1 VSASENWAEIR
12 TNRSGCERFSANVEK
27 TAAGPVAQPIAWANY
42 TAPAMVVT
50 ASLRPRALRLLRL
63 LSRPGFHLFLTGLLM
78 VLGFV
83 LAHRISERSGR
94 EELSALSTERLEL
107 YASNLAAELGR
118 HASLPSLLAID
129 PTLHALRLAPENA
142 GARLETSQMLARIS
156 VRAGTSQIF
165 VADAQGQVLSAS
177 EALTP
182 PTRLAEAL
190 AQGRTHFF
198 AADPTTGSTDFYL
211 LHTLPPTVWKPT
223 SIVRPEPQAHQE
235 PAAIVVRFNL
245 APLEATWVDLGL
257 RSQNE
262 RILIA
267 DDQDVVIMS
276 SVQAWK
282 YAVLG
287 HADPSRRQALQASAR
302 YPQAIGPNLDLPA
315 SLEVHQGQQVSLP
328 LPGAKPMLAQQRQIV
343 PLGLRLVALSDLTEV
358 RQRAQLAAWGGAAF
372 GASIGLLVLYL
383 SSRRRALRQL
393 TRAQTELQQAH
404 ALLEQLV
411 DSRTA
416 ELRQTND
423 ALKTQIA
430 QRLQT
435 EGELLQASKLAVLG
449 QMSAGLSHEVNQPLT
464 ALRALARNSI
474 RLLEAG
480 RPDAVATNLQ
490 LMDDMVERMSQ
501 ITRQLKSFARKADE
515 QVTGAVSLLDCVR
528 NALLLLEHRSR
539 ALDVQ
544 AEIDVPVGLRVRA
557 EANRLEQVLIN
568 LFGNAIDAMQNEAE
582 RRLQLQVVAQD
593 GGRRALIRVQDSGAG
608 VGEADL
614 QRLFEPFFTTKPAG
628 EGLGLGLVIS
638 AKIVHEFGGALRAE
652 RLEHGMSFE
661 FDLAVE
667 TWTAAPETNDV

>member
-1 VSASENWAEIR
+1 M
-12 TNRSGCERFSANVEK
+12 
-27 TAAGPVAQPIAWANY
+27 VAPSS
-42 TAPAMVVT
+42 P
-50 ASLRPRALRLLRL
+50 SPLRARARL
-63 LSRPGFHLFLTGLLM
+63 LSRLPSRPGFYFVLTGLLM
-78 VLGFV
+78 ALGFV
-83 LAHRISERSGR
+83 LAHRLSERSGR
-94 EELSALSTERLEL
+94 EQLSALSTERLEL

-129 PTLHALRLAPENA
+129 PTLQALMLAPEDA
-142 GARLETSQMLARIS
+142 GRRRAASQVLARVN
-156 VRAGTSQIF
+156 VRAGTNQIF

-177 EALTP
+177 ETLTP
-182 PTRLAEAL
+182 PPRLAEAL
-190 AQGRTHFF
+190 VQDRSHFF
-198 AADPTTGSTDFYL
+198 AADPNTGSTDFYL
-211 LHTLPPTVWKPT
+211 LHALRQGGRTAGV
-223 SIVRPEPQAHQE
+223 
-235 PAAIVVRFNL
+235 IVVRFNL

-257 RSQNE
+257 RSQGE
-262 RILIA
+262 RILVA
-267 DDQDVVIMS
+267 DEQDVVIMS

-282 YAVLG
+282 YAVLD

-302 YPQAIGPNLDLPA
+302 YPQSIGPDLELPA
-315 SLEVHQGQQVSLP
+315 SLEVHQGQQVQLP
-328 LPGAKPMLAQQRQIV
+328 LPGTRPMLAQQRQIV

-358 RQRAQLAAWGGAAF
+358 RQRAQMAAWGGAAF
-372 GASIGLLVLYL
+372 GASVGLAALYL
-383 SSRRRALRQL
+383 ASRRRALRQL
-393 TRAQTELQQAH
+393 TKAQTELQQAH
-404 ALLEQLV
+404 AQLEQLV

-423 ALKTQIA
+423 ALKSQIA

-464 ALRALARNSI
+464 ALRALARNSV

-480 RPDAVATNLQ
+480 RHDAVASNLQ
-490 LMDDMVERMSQ
+490 IMDDMVERMSR

-515 QVTGAVSLLDCVR
+515 QFVGSTSLLDSVR

-539 ALDVQ
+539 ALGLL
-544 AEIDVPVGLRVRA
+544 AEVDVPAGLRVRA
-557 EANRLEQVLIN
+557 EANRLEQVLVN
-568 LFGNAIDAMQNEAE
+568 LFGNAIDAMQQDGE
-582 RRLQLQVVAQD
+582 RRLLVRVIAQD
-593 GGRRALIRVQDSGAG
+593 EGRRALVRVQDSGGG

-652 RLEHGMSFE
+652 RLEQGMSFE

-667 TWTAAPETNDV
+667 TWTAAAEASNV

>member
-1 VSASENWAEIR
+1 
-12 TNRSGCERFSANVEK
+12 
-27 TAAGPVAQPIAWANY
+27 
-42 TAPAMVVT
+42 MVVP

-78 VLGFV
+78 VLGFA
-83 LAHRISERSGR
+83 LAHRLSERSGR
-94 EELSALSTERLEL
+94 EQLSALSTERLEL

-118 HASLPSLLAID
+118 HASLPSLLAIA
-129 PTLHALRLAPENA
+129 PTLQALVQAPDDA
-142 GARLETSQMLARIS
+142 AARRAASQMLARVN
-156 VRAGTSQIF
+156 VRAGTHQLF
-165 VADAQGQVLSAS
+165 VADAKGQVLSAS
-177 EALTP
+177 ETLTP
-182 PTRLAEAL
+182 PARLAEAL

-198 AADPTTGSTDFYL
+198 AADANTGSTDFYL
-211 LHTLPPTVWKPT
+211 LHPL
-223 SIVRPEPQAHQE
+223 RQASRDSGV
-235 PAAIVVRFNL
+235 IVVRFNL
-245 APLEATWVDLGL
+245 APLEATWIDLGL

-302 YPQAIGPNLDLPA
+302 YPQAIGPDLELPA
-315 SLEVHQGQQVSLP
+315 SLEVHQGQQVKLP
-328 LPGAKPMLAQQRQIV
+328 LPGAYGAKPMLAQQRQIV

-480 RPDAVATNLQ
+480 RQDAVATNLQ

-515 QVTGAVSLLDCVR
+515 QVTGAVALLDSVR

-539 ALDVQ
+539 AMDLQ
-544 AEIDVPVGLRVRA
+544 TEIDVPAGLRVRA
-557 EANRLEQVLIN
+557 EANRLEQVLVN
-568 LFGNAIDAMQNEAE
+568 LFGNAIDAMQQETE
-582 RRLQLQVVAQD
+582 RRLLVRATAQD
-593 GGRRALIRVQDSGAG
+593 GGRRVLVQVQDSGAG
-608 VGEADL
+608 VGDEQL
-614 QRLFEPFFTTKPAG
+614 PHLFEPFFTTKPAG

-638 AKIVHEFGGALRAE
+638 AKIVNEFGGTLRAQ

-667 TWTAAPETNDV
+667 TWESEDV

>member
-1 VSASENWAEIR
+1 M
-12 TNRSGCERFSANVEK
+12 
-27 TAAGPVAQPIAWANY
+27 P
-42 TAPAMVVT
+42 APHFP
-50 ASLRPRALRLLRL
+50 RPRALRLVRL

-94 EELSALSTERLEL
+94 EQLSALSTERLEL

-118 HASLPSLLAID
+118 HASLPSLLAIA
-129 PTLHALRLAPENA
+129 PTLQALMRAPDDAE
-142 GARLETSQMLARIS
+142 ARRAASQMLARVN
-156 VRAGTSQIF
+156 VRAGTHQIF
-165 VADAQGQVLSAS
+165 VADTRGQVLSAS
-177 EALTP
+177 EALAP
-182 PTRLAEAL
+182 PARLAEAL
-190 AQGRTHFF
+190 VQDRSHFF
-198 AADPTTGSTDFYL
+198 AADPHTGSTDFYL
-211 LHTLPPTVWKPT
+211 LHPL
-223 SIVRPEPQAHQE
+223 RHAGQA
-235 PAAIVVRFNL
+235 AGVIVVRFNL
-245 APLEATWVDLGL
+245 APLEATWIDLGM

-262 RILIA
+262 RILVA

-302 YPQAIGPNLDLPA
+302 YPQAIGADLDLPA
-315 SLEVHQGQQVSLP
+315 SLEVHQGLQVQLP
-328 LPGAKPMLAQQRQIV
+328 LPGASGTKPMLAQQRQLV

-358 RQRAQLAAWGGAAF
+358 RQRAQIAAWGGAAF

-393 TRAQTELQQAH
+393 TQAQADLRETH
-404 ALLEQLV
+404 AQLEQLV

-464 ALRALARNSI
+464 ALRALARNSM
-474 RLLEAG
+474 RLLESG
-480 RPDAVATNLQ
+480 RQDAVAANLK
-490 LMDDMVERMSQ
+490 LMDDMVERMGQ

-515 QVTGAVSLLDCVR
+515 QVTGSVALVASVR

-539 ALDVQ
+539 ALDVDT
-544 AEIDVPVGLRVRA
+544 AVDVPPGLRVRA
-557 EANRLEQVLIN
+557 EANRLEQVLVN
-568 LFGNAIDAMQNEAE
+568 LFGNAIDAMQGEAE
-582 RRLQLQVVAQD
+582 RRLRVRATAQD
-593 GGRRALIRVQDSGAG
+593 GGRRVLVQVQDTGPGIA
-608 VGEADL
+608 ETDL
-614 QRLFEPFFTTKPAG
+614 QRLFEPFFTTKPPG

-638 AKIVHEFGGALRAE
+638 AKIVQEFGGTLRAE
-652 RLEHGMSFE
+652 RLAPPQRGMSFE

-667 TWTAAPETNDV
+667 TWTAPPEEGDV

>member
-1 VSASENWAEIR
+1 M
-12 TNRSGCERFSANVEK
+12 
-27 TAAGPVAQPIAWANY
+27 PVPES
-42 TAPAMVVT
+42 P
-50 ASLRPRALRLLRL
+50 RPRALRLLRL

-83 LAHRISERSGR
+83 LAHRLSERSGR
-94 EELSALSTERLEL
+94 DQLSALSTERLEL

-129 PTLHALRLAPENA
+129 PTLLALMQAPEDSERRRVA
-142 GARLETSQMLARIS
+142 SQTLARVN
-156 VRAGTSQIF
+156 VRAGTNQIF
-165 VADAQGQVLSAS
+165 IADSQGRVLSAS
-177 EALTP
+177 ETLTP
-182 PTRLAEAL
+182 PARLAESL
-190 AQGRTHFF
+190 AQDRSHFF
-198 AADPTTGSTDFYL
+198 AADPNTGSTDFYL
-211 LHTLPPTVWKPT
+211 LHPL
-223 SIVRPEPQAHQE
+223 RQARQ
-235 PAAIVVRFNL
+235 AVGVIVVRFNL
-245 APLEATWVDLGL
+245 APLEATWIDLGL

-262 RILIA
+262 RILVA

-276 SVQAWK
+276 SVPAWK
-282 YAVLG
+282 YTVLG

-302 YPQAIGPNLDLPA
+302 YPQAVGADLDLPA
-315 SLEVHQGQQVSLP
+315 SLEVHQGQQVALP
-328 LPGAKPMLAQQRQIV
+328 LPGARPMLAQQRQLV

-358 RQRAQLAAWGGAAF
+358 KQRAQLAAWGGAAF

-383 SSRRRALRQL
+383 SSRRRALRQI
-393 TRAQTELQQAH
+393 TKAQTELRLAH
-404 ALLEQLV
+404 GQLEQLV

-474 RLLEAG
+474 RLLESG
-480 RPDAVATNLQ
+480 RQDAVATNLK
-490 LMDDMVERMSQ
+490 LMDDMVERMGQ

-539 ALDVQ
+539 AIDLQTDV
-544 AEIDVPVGLRVRA
+544 DVPTGLRVRA
-557 EANRLEQVLIN
+557 EANRLEQVLVN
-568 LFGNAIDAMQNEAE
+568 LFGNAIDAMQQQTE
-582 RRLQLQVVAQD
+582 RHLRVRATAQD
-593 GGRRALIRVQDSGAG
+593 GGRRVLVQVQDSGAG
-608 VGEADL
+608 VGEEQL
-614 QRLFEPFFTTKPAG
+614 LHLFEPFFTTKPAG

-638 AKIVHEFGGALRAE
+638 AKIVHEFGGTLRAV

-661 FDLAVE
+661 FDLGVE
-667 TWTAAPETNDV
+667 AWESQDV

>member
-1 VSASENWAEIR
+1 
-12 TNRSGCERFSANVEK
+12 
-27 TAAGPVAQPIAWANY
+27 
-42 TAPAMVVT
+42 MVVP

-78 VLGFV
+78 VLGFA
-83 LAHRISERSGR
+83 LAHRLSERSGR
-94 EELSALSTERLEL
+94 EQLSALSTERLEL

-118 HASLPSLLAID
+118 HASLPSLLAIA
-129 PTLHALRLAPENA
+129 PTLQALMQAPDDA
-142 GARLETSQMLARIS
+142 DARQAASQMLARVN
-156 VRAGTSQIF
+156 VRAGTHQIF
-165 VADAQGQVLSAS
+165 IADAQGQVLSSS
-177 EALTP
+177 EALAP
-182 PTRLAEAL
+182 PTRLTEAL

-198 AADPTTGSTDFYL
+198 AADANTGSTDFYL
-211 LHTLPPTVWKPT
+211 LHPL
-223 SIVRPEPQAHQE
+223 RQANT
-235 PAAIVVRFNL
+235 AAGVIVVRFNL
-245 APLEATWVDLGL
+245 APLEATWIDLGL

-276 SVQAWK
+276 SVQPWK

-302 YPQAIGPNLDLPA
+302 YPQAIGPDLELPA
-315 SLEVHQGQQVSLP
+315 SLEVHQGQQVL
-328 LPGAKPMLAQQRQIV
+328 LPGGKPMLAQQRQIV

-358 RQRAQLAAWGGAAF
+358 RQGARLAGWGGAAF

-383 SSRRRALRQL
+383 SSRRRALHQL
-393 TRAQTELQQAH
+393 TRAQAELRQAH

-474 RLLEAG
+474 RLLESG
-480 RPDAVATNLQ
+480 RQDAVAANLK
-490 LMDDMVERMSQ
+490 LMDDMVERMGQ

-515 QVTGAVSLLDCVR
+515 QVTGAVSLLDSVR

-539 ALDVQ
+539 L
-544 AEIDVPVGLRVRA
+544 IDLQTEVDLPAGLRVRA
-557 EANRLEQVLIN
+557 EANRLEQVLVN
-568 LFGNAIDAMQNEAE
+568 LFGNAIDAMQNETE
-582 RRLQLQVVAQD
+582 RRLLVRATAQD
-593 GGRRALIRVQDSGAG
+593 GGGRVLVQVQDSGGG
-608 VGEADL
+608 VGEAEL
-614 QRLFEPFFTTKPAG
+614 PHLFEPFFTTKPAG

-638 AKIVHEFGGALRAE
+638 AKIVHEFGGTLRAE
-652 RLEHGMSFE
+652 RLAHGMSFE
-661 FDLAVE
+661 FDLAVD
-667 TWTAAPETNDV
+667 TWESPDV